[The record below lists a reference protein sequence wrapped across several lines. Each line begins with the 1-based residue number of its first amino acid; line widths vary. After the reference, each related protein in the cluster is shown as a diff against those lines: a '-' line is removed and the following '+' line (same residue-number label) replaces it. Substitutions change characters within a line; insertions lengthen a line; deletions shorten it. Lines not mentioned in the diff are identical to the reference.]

1 MERPLTDEAILTFL
15 RVNKRH
21 YVSQIE
27 LLQAAAQLLWPH
39 GPPTDPGMRLAPLPP
54 PEAPD
59 PPPPPPRPPA
69 AKRSIDP
76 PACQAGDSGGQPDQ
90 QIVRPLGG

>member
-1 MERPLTDEAILTFL
+1 MERPLTDEDILTFL

-39 GPPTDPGMRLAPLPP
+39 GPPTDAGMRLARLALQESNHSRPRPTSPATGPRRQSGPLGTGPLPQT
-54 PEAPD
+54 
-59 PPPPPPRPPA
+59 
-69 AKRSIDP
+69 S
-76 PACQAGDSGGQPDQ
+76 
-90 QIVRPLGG
+90 PLG